1 MDTDVIYAKS
11 SMRRHVS
18 VCVFKSTPFSK
29 VSVCARP
36 HDNAAFSKV
45 SVFESLHFQT
55 RFRKSPF
62 SLKTL
67 NKRLRVD
74 GRRKRTEKS
83 PFSHENVYVW
93 TWPKSPGFIFMYFP
107 IG

>member
-29 VSVCARP
+29 VSVFARP

-45 SVFESLHFQT
+45 SVF
-55 RFRKSPF
+55 
-62 SLKTL
+62 
-67 NKRLRVD
+67 V
-74 GRRKRTEKS
+74 
-83 PFSHENVYVW
+83 ENAE
-93 TWPKSPGFIFMYFP
+93 
-107 IG
+107 